1 MFYTLVKN
9 IKKGENIMK
18 KALKRV
24 LCSVLACVLLAGT
37 GFLAYSIHIDK
48 KMERLETQ
56 IFPITQDLSSYE
68 LKEIEAVWL
77 FSPADKAKLVYYYD
91 YVFIAKIDELV
102 GTSYSNVR
110 KSEGGKIN
118 ADPYTNYKITN
129 LYNIKGNLK
138 TNVSFPF
145 SVYGG
150 VDHTQRFVSAFDN
163 SFIEVGGLYLIIAR
177 AKENGEI
184 NAFGPNT
191 VLPLTRVGEPDISL
205 LSTSSIEE
213 VYGDVIDIY
222 KEAVAKNDDEFA
234 PENRYK
240 SKYEAEVNASAQ

>member
-1 MFYTLVKN
+1 M
-9 IKKGENIMK
+9 
-18 KALKRV
+18 
-24 LCSVLACVLLAGT
+24 
-37 GFLAYSIHIDK
+37 
-48 KMERLETQ
+48 
-56 IFPITQDLSSYE
+56 
-68 LKEIEAVWL
+68 
-77 FSPADKAKLVYYYD
+77 
-91 YVFIAKIDELV
+91 
-102 GTSYSNVR
+102 
-110 KSEGGKIN
+110 
-118 ADPYTNYKITN
+118 
-129 LYNIKGNLK
+129 YNIKGNLK

-191 VLPLTRVGEPDISL
+191 VLPLTRGGEPDISL
-205 LSTSSIEE
+205 LSTASIEE

-234 PENRYK
+234 PEKRYK
-240 SKYEAEVNASAQ
+240 SKYEAEVTASVKKNYKRDCFFAVPSVFLGFQRVSTLNSQLSTLS

>member
-18 KALKRV
+18 KTLKRV
-24 LCSVLACVLLAGT
+24 LCSVLVCVLLAGT
-37 GFLAYSIHIDK
+37 GFLAYSILVDK

-118 ADPYTNYKITN
+118 ADPHTNYKITN

-138 TNVSFPF
+138 TNVSVPF

-163 SFIEVGGLYLIIAR
+163 SFIEVGGLYLIIAG
-177 AKENGEI
+177 AEENGEI

-191 VLPLTRVGEPDISL
+191 VLPLTRGGEPDISL
-205 LSTSSIEE
+205 LSTASIEE

-234 PENRYK
+234 PEKRYK
-240 SKYEAEVNASAQ
+240 SKYEAEVTASVK